1 MVDLRKNYPIKVI
14 WPEFR
19 PGRKAPLFF
28 DEQVGIIVPFTH
40 YALYH
45 AKQKMSKQ
53 MIDGNTDQAY
63 TSHMGMIAA
72 GLTSFAKFL
81 RRKHIRYDEVDDS
94 QLEKYRDEEYL
105 IVKAKSASRTE
116 MTAKRTVNGKLRVI
130 YDFYIW
136 AQEIQLLLDN
146 YIGWIADEKHP
157 EFRIKSFLPQYRK
170 NPEKYSNGSRIGGM
184 NYPMCYEGV
193 GEGARHRATHYATD
207 AELSAL
213 RDYFRD
219 NNDVL
224 TAERNVLIVDIIEA
238 VAWRQSSVHSL
249 RASQFSTELIDKT
262 MQTGKDKF
270 SVVPSKQ
277 KGGYDNVYD
286 IPLPLAIRINTFIR
300 ENRNVLLRERG
311 KNSDDAQGY
320 LFIAYTTCRP
330 LGERR
335 ISSIIGNAF
344 TALGAM
350 KGSGPHSI
358 RRKYGKEKATEFAQI
373 RKREGRSTNPEDI
386 VEDLK
391 PELGH
396 STSAALEAYTH
407 GKRDMYNMS
416 IEHKLRDEIASLRS
430 QMESKTVEVARLRLL
445 LKAT

>member
-1 MVDLRKNYPIKVI
+1 MVDLRKNYPIRVI

-19 PGRKAPLFF
+19 PGRKVPLFF
-28 DEQVGIIVPFTH
+28 DERVDIIVPLTH

-45 AKQKMSKQ
+45 AKQKMSRQ
-53 MIDGNTDQAY
+53 AIDGNTDQAY
-63 TSHMGMIAA
+63 TSHMGMIVA

-81 RRKHIRYDEVDDS
+81 RRKHITYDKVDDRL
-94 QLEKYRDEEYL
+94 LEEYRDEEYL
-105 IVKAKSASRTE
+105 IVKAKTASRTD

-130 YDFYIW
+130 YDFYCW

-157 EFRIKSFLPQYRK
+157 GFRIKSFLPQHRK
-170 NPEKYSNGSRIGGM
+170 NPEKNPNGRRIGGM
-184 NYPMCYEGV
+184 NYPICYEGV

-249 RASQFSTELIDKT
+249 RASQFSIEFIDKA
-262 MQTGKDKF
+262 MQTGQEVF

-286 IPLPLAIRINTFIR
+286 IPLPLAIRINTFVR
-300 ENRNVLLRERG
+300 NNRNVFLRDRG
-311 KNSDDAQGY
+311 KGEDDAQDY

-330 LGERR
+330 LGEHR
-335 ISSIIGNAF
+335 ISRIIGNAF
-344 TALGAM
+344 TALGAP

-358 RRKYGKEKATEFAQI
+358 RRKCGKEKATEFVQI
-373 RKREGRSTNPEDI
+373 RKREGISTNPEDI

-391 PELGH
+391 PVLGH
-396 STSAALEAYTH
+396 STSAAQEAYTH
-407 GKRDMYNMS
+407 GKRDIYNMS
-416 IEHKLRDEIASLRS
+416 VEHKLRDEIASLRS
-430 QMESKTVEVARLRLL
+430 QIESKTIEVARLRSL
-445 LKAT
+445 LKMT

>member
-19 PGRKAPLFF
+19 PGRRVPLFF
-28 DEQVGIIVPFTH
+28 DAQVDIIVSLTH

-45 AKQKMSKQ
+45 AEQKMSKQ
-53 MIDGNTDQAY
+53 TIDGNTNQAY
-63 TSHMGMIAA
+63 TSHMGMIVA

-81 RRKHIRYDEVDDS
+81 RRKHITYAEVDDRL
-94 QLEKYRDEEYL
+94 LEEYRDEEYQ
-105 IVKAKSASRTE
+105 IVKAKRASRTE
-116 MTAKRTVNGKLRVI
+116 KTVKRTVNGKLRVI
-130 YDFYIW
+130 YDFYCW
-136 AQEIQLLLDN
+136 AQEIQLLLEH
-146 YIGWIADEKHP
+146 YIGWIADEKRP
-157 EFRIKSFLPQYRK
+157 AFRIKSFLPRYRK
-170 NPEKYSNGSRIGGM
+170 NPEKYPNGRRIGGM

-207 AELSAL
+207 AELNAL

-249 RASQFSTELIDKT
+249 RASQFSTALIDQA

-270 SVVPSKQ
+270 SIVPSKQ

-286 IPLPLAIRINTFIR
+286 IPLPLAIRINIFIR
-300 ENRNVLLRERG
+300 ENRDVLLRDRG
-311 KNSDDAQGY
+311 KDEDDAQDH

-330 LGERR
+330 LGEHR
-335 ISSIIGNAF
+335 ISRIIGNAF
-344 TALGAM
+344 TALGAP

-358 RRKYGKEKATEFAQI
+358 RRKCGKEKATEFVQI
-373 RKREGRSTNPEDI
+373 RRREGRSTNPEDI

-391 PELGH
+391 PVLGH
-396 STSAALEAYTH
+396 SSSAAQAAYTH

-416 IEHKLRDEIASLRS
+416 VEHKLRDEIASLRS
-430 QMESKTVEVARLRLL
+430 QMESKTVEVARLRSL
-445 LKAT
+445 LKTT